1 MRRICLITMALLLA
15 AALFALHAAA
25 AEPKKDA
32 KKDTP
37 LLPQAPEKYL
47 KQPNPV
53 ATDAEAYKIGER
65 IYVTK
70 CARCHEADDDG
81 DRRGPDLNTAEVKT
95 AAPGALYWVLEKGSG
110 DMPSFAKYP
119 DKYRWQV
126 VTYLQTRK

>member
-1 MRRICLITMALLLA
+1 MRRICLITIISLLA
-15 AALFALHAAA
+15 AALFAVHAAG
-25 AEPKKDA
+25 AEKNEK
-32 KKDTP
+32 P
-37 LLPQAPEKYL
+37 LLPQAPEKYAKL
-47 KQPNPV
+47 PNPV
-53 ATDAEAYKIGER
+53 ANDAEAYKIGER

-126 VTYLQTRK
+126 VTYLQSRK

>member
-1 MRRICLITMALLLA
+1 MRRFCLITICSLLA
-15 AALFALHAAA
+15 AALFAVHAAA
-25 AEPKKDA
+25 AEKKN
-32 KKDTP
+32 KP
-37 LLPQAPEKYL
+37 LLPEAPEKYATL
-47 KQPNPV
+47 PNPV
-53 ATDAEAYKIGER
+53 AHDAEAYKIGER

-81 DRRGPDLNTAEVKT
+81 DRRGPDLNTAEIKT

-126 VTYLQTRK
+126 VTYLQTCK

>member
-1 MRRICLITMALLLA
+1 MRRICLITIAVLLA

-32 KKDTP
+32 KKDKP
-37 LLPQAPEKYL
+37 LLPQAPEKYVKL
-47 KQPNPV
+47 PNP
-53 ATDAEAYKIGER
+53 ATDAEAFTIGER

-81 DRRGPDLNTAEVKT
+81 ERRGPDLSTAEVKS

>member
-1 MRRICLITMALLLA
+1 MRRICLITMAVLLA

-25 AEPKKDA
+25 AEPKKD
-32 KKDTP
+32 KP
-37 LLPQAPEKYL
+37 LLPQAPEKYVKL
-47 KQPNPV
+47 PNP

-81 DRRGPDLNTAEVKT
+81 ERRGPDLNTVEVKT

-126 VTYLQTRK
+126 VTYLQSRK